1 MPDREEPVKDTNPK
15 SIFGSQKPQLDKIPG
30 IALLHLAGAMALGAS
45 KYGPFNWRKDP
56 ISTSTYIGAARR
68 HLLQWWDGAENDDE
82 ESLASHLG
90 AVMACCAILIDAE
103 ACGTLVDDRPP
114 PAPITE
120 VLKKLTAIRA
130 IEEEEEEE
138 EDDGLPF

>member
-56 ISTSTYIGAARR
+56 VSTSTYIAAARR
-68 HLLQWWDGAENDDE
+68 HLMQWWDGVEDMDE
-82 ESLASHLG
+82 ESANSHLG
-90 AVMACCAILIDAE
+90 AVMACCAILLDAQ

-114 PAPITE
+114 PAPVTE
-120 VLKKLTAIRA
+120 VITFLTSTQEAQ
-130 IEEEEEEE
+130 EKDY
-138 EDDGLPF
+138 DDDVPF